1 MFVGVKYGSSGDTM
15 TELAKTVAGGK
26 ANVDQRVLS
35 TSAVAKVVRRVVMA
49 GAGISPP
56 LITDLVHE
64 RLILAP

>member
-1 MFVGVKYGSSGDTM
+1 LFVGVKYGSSGDTM

-35 TSAVAKVVRRVVMA
+35 TNAVARVVRSVVMA

-56 LITDLVHE
+56 LNADLAHE
-64 RLILAP
+64 QSILAP